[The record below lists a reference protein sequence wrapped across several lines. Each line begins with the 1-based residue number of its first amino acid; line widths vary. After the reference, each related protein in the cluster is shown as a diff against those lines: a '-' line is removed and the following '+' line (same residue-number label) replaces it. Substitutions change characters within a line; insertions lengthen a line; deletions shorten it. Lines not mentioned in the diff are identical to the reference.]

1 MIEPVPADERDARRW
16 REQARRRRMLHGQW
30 VEDAK
35 DLQRQAMGLIR
46 SDAHG
51 PPDLSSN
58 VFAGICRE
66 LGIHYNDGVTIG
78 REMGSEDAT
87 ALDEMTKALAKAGH
101 AAIMRTAIVDV
112 IGIREIFV
120 RVSERTGRAA
130 NRNGRIMLRPV
141 YPDCVVAYSEPDAPD
156 VPVRI
161 EEMRH
166 RRINGVDCWTWDVLD
181 VSDPGNPIYQIHRET
196 SAGGPREDITTLVL
210 GARFDG
216 DAYPYRL
223 NGEPILPYAVYHAS
237 VWPALW
243 GYTDLAE
250 VVDGTLR
257 SAVHWT
263 FFGHALRN
271 ASWPQRVAIDL
282 QLAPASLDGEN
293 GNRQEIKVDP
303 AAVLQMHTKND
314 GDTASPQGG
323 RIDSWTTSVDLLD
336 MFEAV
341 IRYERKVASGAGVSA
356 SDFERQEGDPRSA
369 YALLLSSDGKV
380 RAARAYTE
388 GIRRGDLQLLEIVA
402 CILGLPADG
411 WTIAYPAVP
420 DALVMGESTT
430 PEAPEPEAIADGAEV
445 PDPGD
450 PPEPPIAQDPEEDA
464 QEESA

>member
-1 MIEPVPADERDARRW
+1 MPTDARDATRW
-16 REQARRRRMLHGQW
+16 REQAKRRRMLHGQW
-30 VEDAK
+30 SEDAK

-78 REMGSEDAT
+78 REAGAEDQA

-101 AAIMRTAIVDV
+101 AATMRTAIVDV

-130 NRNGRIMLRPV
+130 KRNGRIMLRPV

-161 EEMRH
+161 EELRH
-166 RRINGVDCWTWDVLD
+166 RQIGGVDCWTWDVLD
-181 VSDPGNPIYQIHRET
+181 VSDPNNPIYQIHRET
-196 SAGGPREDITTLVL
+196 SAGGPREDVTALVL
-210 GARFDG
+210 GERYDG
-216 DAYPYRL
+216 DAYPYRID
-223 NGEPILPYAVYHAS
+223 GEPILPYAVYHAS

-257 SAVHWT
+257 SAIHWT

-282 QLAPASLDGEN
+282 QLAPAVTEGDS
-293 GNRQEIKVDP
+293 GNRLEIKVDP
-303 AAVLQMHTKND
+303 ATVLQMHTKND
-314 GDTASPQGG
+314 GDVPTPQGG

-402 CILGLPADG
+402 SILGLPADG

-420 DALVMGESTT
+420 DALVMGESTVPK
-430 PEAPEPEAIADGAEV
+430 PEEVVDGAES
-445 PDPGD
+445 PDIGD
-450 PPEPPIAQDPEEDA
+450 APEPPIAQDPEEDA
-464 QEESA
+464 QEGSA